1 MLVFC
6 KCLVHQPA
14 AEKMGMVCAQPKG
27 DGDDYLKRVN
37 IRIQTVFKLD
47 VAACLVVV
55 QHVRFEDGFDGGV
68 HCRDTRVEQS
78 GDFSGGHPYI
88 VTGYADRLV
97 LNDDYVTFHGFSVL
111 DGATCKF
118 LDLVQSRG
126 KVLHVLIELL
136 FGYFR
141 VYLRCLYA
149 FVSQHGTDRFDG
161 YAVGEEHRRGGR
173 VAALMPCNM
182 LGDTATL
189 GDGTDSGKARVIVGY
204 GEYPAVPTQPT
215 VFVDDAL
222 RYVEHT
228 DVGHH
233 TRLLAVD
240 VYPLVFVKV
249 GADILFRQVAHI
261 GERQA
266 REGAEQV

>member
-1 MLVFC
+1 M
-6 KCLVHQPA
+6 
-14 AEKMGMVCAQPKG
+14 
-27 DGDDYLKRVN
+27 
-37 IRIQTVFKLD
+37 
-47 VAACLVVV
+47 
-55 QHVRFEDGFDGGV
+55 
-68 HCRDTRVEQS
+68 EQS
-78 GDFSGGHPYI
+78 GYFGGGHPHI
-88 VTGYADRLV
+88 VTGYADCLV
-97 LNDDYVTFHGFSVL
+97 LYDDYVTFHGFSFL

-118 LDLVQSRG
+118 LDAVQPCR
-126 KVLHVLIELL
+126 KVFHVLVELL
-136 FGYFR
+136 FGDFR
-141 VYLRCLYA
+141 VYLCRLYA
-149 FVSQHGTDRFDG
+149 LVSQHGTHRFDG
-161 YAVGEEHRRGGR
+161 YAVGEEHRRGCR

-189 GDGTDSGKARVIVGY
+189 GDGTDSGKARLIVGY

-266 REGAEQV
+266 REGAE

>member
-37 IRIQTVFKLD
+37 IGMQTVFKPH
-47 VAACLVVV
+47 VAAYLVVV
-55 QHVRFEDGFDGGV
+55 QHVRLADGFDGGV
-68 HCRDTRVEQS
+68 HCRNACMEQP
-78 GDFSGGHPYI
+78 GDFGGGHPHL

-111 DGATCKF
+111 DGTTCKF
-118 LDLVQSRG
+118 FDLVQSRG

-161 YAVGEEHRRGGR
+161 YAVGEEHRRGCR
-173 VAALMPCNM
+173 VTALVPRDMLRDAA
-182 LGDTATL
+182 TF